1 MNSAEPDSAA
11 PQTVPVM
18 PVSTR
23 LPDNLARQTLLLV
36 KEDPFFIAPQ
46 GEGKYM
52 GRLSSWVRC
61 TTCNL
66 RCAWANPDGSVTLCD
81 TAYSSHVPSYR
92 RETAQMVFDRLTGT
106 PPGHVVITGGEPA
119 RQPSLLQLIDPLEAA
134 GKRVTVETNGTR
146 FFDSAAT
153 LVSLSP
159 KTRSSGSGLE
169 RLSDPAADGS
179 DTDGFLSSP
188 TLPGAERASR
198 FSQQRDA
205 HHQDRYRPEV
215 LQRFLESYGPQRV
228 QFKFVAHREEDL
240 IEIMDD
246 YVAPLRIPPE
256 TVYLMPQGTTH
267 TQLQERAAWV
277 IEKCVKHGFNYSD
290 RLHIRIYGNR
300 PGV

>member
-1 MNSAEPDSAA
+1 MNSAN
-11 PQTVPVM
+11 
-18 PVSTR
+18 PVSKSPKADNTESMPIR
-23 LPDNLARQTLLLV
+23 LPDNLACQTLLLV
-36 KEDPFFIAPQ
+36 TEDPFFMAPQ

-52 GRLSSWVRC
+52 GQLSSWVRC

-66 RCAWANPDGSVTLCD
+66 RCAWANPDDTVTLCD

-92 RETAQMVFDRLTGT
+92 RETAQTVYDRLAAG
-106 PPGHVVITGGEPA
+106 PPAHVVITGGEPT

-153 LVSLSP
+153 LISLSP

-179 DTDGFLSSP
+179 DTDGFLSSQI
-188 TLPGAERASR
+188 LSGSERASR
-198 FSQQRDA
+198 FAQQRDA

-215 LQRFLESYGPQRV
+215 LQQFLDSYGPQHV

-246 YVAPLRIPPE
+246 YVTPLRIPPE
-256 TVYLMPQGTTH
+256 CVYLMPQGTTH
-267 TQLQERAAWV
+267 AQLQERAAWV
-277 IEKCVKHGFNYSD
+277 IEQCVTHGFNYSD
-290 RLHIRIYGNR
+290 RIHIRIYGNR